1 MMARRRAAILCT
13 AVFVVTLLLLLH
25 RYRKGEV
32 FIGGIQSMRN
42 NLKIDRSSAMRCSAK
57 MNIVFLKTHKTAG
70 STVQNILLRYGLE
83 KNLTFAL
90 PAAGHRFYW
99 PDYFKRSS
107 VLQEQQ
113 NRSKTVYNILCHHA
127 RFHYANMRDLM
138 PEDSLYITVVRSP
151 AAMFRSAFEYFHLR
165 KKYNI
170 FQPHAMDVFLSRP
183 SYYVG
188 PYGKRPFFRNPIF
201 FDLGYSPDQLVSE
214 KLINEAIEYI
224 NGIFSVVLVSDHFEE
239 SMVLLRH
246 TLCWD
251 LNDVTHFKLNA
262 MKTSSTKYVSTET
275 EAKIKQWNKADSM
288 LFDYF
293 NKSLWQKLSKLPFDW
308 IREVKTIKQKNR
320 LLHVKCSNIKTK
332 DLKLLAPPGLSVDGN
347 VLKELEQRK
356 KACVYMAKPEIQFT
370 QELKRKYKNYIKK

>member
-1 MMARRRAAILCT
+1 
-13 AVFVVTLLLLLH
+13 
-25 RYRKGEV
+25 
-32 FIGGIQSMRN
+32 
-42 NLKIDRSSAMRCSAK
+42 MRCSAK

-99 PDYFKRSS
+99 PDHFKRSS

-113 NRSKTVYNILCHHA
+113 NRSKAVYNILCHHT
-127 RFHYANMRDLM
+127 RFLHYGG
-138 PEDSLYITVVRSP
+138 T
-151 AAMFRSAFEYFHLR
+151 AAMFRSAFEYFHLK

-224 NGIFSVVLVSDHFEE
+224 DGIFSVVLVSDHFEE
-239 SMVLLRH
+239 SVVLLRH

-251 LNDVTHFKLNA
+251 LNDVTYFKLNA

-320 LLHVKCSNIKTK
+320 LLHVKCSNIENK
-332 DLKLLAPPGLSVDGN
+332 DLKRLAPPGLSVDGN
-347 VLKELEQRK
+347 VLQELGQRK
-356 KACVYMAKPEIQFT
+356 KTCVYMAKPEIPFT